1 MDNLP
6 TVIMEAMAAG
16 LPIISTPLAGVPEMV
31 EDGVNGELVPERD
44 PAALADAIEQLL
56 ADLERA
62 RRLGDNGREI
72 AREKFSIETSA
83 RQLRE
88 IFARTL

>member
-1 MDNLP
+1 
-6 TVIMEAMAAG
+6 
-16 LPIISTPLAGVPEMV
+16 MV
-31 EDGVNGELVPERD
+31 EDRVNGELVPERD
-44 PAALADAIEQLL
+44 PAALADAIERLL

-62 RRLGDNGREI
+62 RCLGDNGREI

-88 IFARTL
+88 IFDCSGGL